1 MASSILII
9 DDSKTV
15 RQEILLLLRGISL
28 FDDYREAADGID
40 GLKSLL
46 EHTADLVICDVEMPR
61 MDGFKFIA
69 MMQTRDELKDIPV
82 IMLTGRGDQDMKVKG
97 LDNGACDYVT
107 KPFDPGELV
116 ARVKV
121 QLKIKM
127 LQDALKRSNQLLLDL
142 SNTDPLT
149 GIFNRR
155 YFMDALEKEFL
166 RAHRKHTPLI
176 LALMDIDHFKRIN
189 DKFGHPQGDQVLIS
203 QAAVIQRELRR
214 YDIIARYGGEEFI
227 LLLPE
232 TAYDEG
238 LAVVERLR
246 TAVENMR
253 LPAPLDVLTITASL
267 GISIYPAERITSV
280 YDLIHEADAAL
291 YRAKAGGRNLVK
303 TMMDG
308 MS

>member
-28 FDDYREAADGID
+28 FDDYREASDGND

-46 EHTADLVICDVEMPR
+46 EHKADLVICDVEMPR

-121 QLKIKM
+121 QLEIKT
-127 LQDALKRSNQLLLDL
+127 LQDALKRSNQLLLEL

-149 GIFNRR
+149 NIFNRR

-203 QAAVIQRELRR
+203 LAAVIQGELRR
-214 YDIIARYGGEEFI
+214 YDVIARYGGEEAI

-238 LAVVERLR
+238 FAVSNGSGPPWR
-246 TAVENMR
+246 
-253 LPAPLDVLTITASL
+253 
-267 GISIYPAERITSV
+267 
-280 YDLIHEADAAL
+280 
-291 YRAKAGGRNLVK
+291 K
-303 TMMDG
+303 
-308 MS
+308 

>member
-15 RQEILLLLRGISL
+15 RQEILLLLREISL
-28 FDDYREAADGID
+28 FDDYREAADGVD

-46 EHTADLVICDVEMPR
+46 EHKADLVICDVEMPR

-82 IMLTGRGDQDMKVKG
+82 IMLTGRGDQEMKIKG
-97 LDNGACDYVT
+97 LDHGACDYVT

-121 QLKIKM
+121 QLKIKA
-127 LQDALKRSNQLLLDL
+127 LQDALKRSNQLLLEL

-155 YFMDALEKEFL
+155 YFMEALEKEFQ
-166 RAHRKHTPLI
+166 RAHRKHAPLT
-176 LALMDIDHFKRIN
+176 LAIMDIDHFKRIN
-189 DKFGHPQGDQVLIS
+189 DKYGHPQGDQVLIS
-203 QAAVIQRELRR
+203 LAAVIQGQLRR

-232 TAYDEG
+232 TSPDEG
-238 LAVVERLR
+238 IAVVERLR
-246 TAVENMR
+246 TTVENMR
-253 LPAPLDVLTITASL
+253 FPTPLEELRLTVCL
-267 GISIYPAERITSV
+267 GVSVYPAEQVASV
-280 YDLIHEADAAL
+280 YDLIHEADTAL
-291 YRAKAGGRNLVK
+291 YRAKAGGRNRVGKMAL
-303 TMMDG
+303 
-308 MS
+308 S